1 MYNGKIS
8 YIELK
13 ELIVLKDVYDYD
25 VNIVCKL
32 IKTDIDYYDIDT
44 IISILHHR
52 FTRHDILRSIYASL
66 KDIINL
72 AESLHEIN
80 TLAKCIINNL
90 YTGEVRDTEVDHIL
104 NDRDLRYIVIRVITN
119 ILSCVKR
126 EFSDI
131 LSEGVYFGD
140 HTEATNVFE
149 KEYNYI
155 PFDSSIGEESVC
167 MSRPDNLMDKIIF
180 IKKIEFIT
188 TDRAISYCYIEMV
201 VLTPKG

>member
-1 MYNGKIS
+1 MHNGKIS
-8 YIELK
+8 YIGLE
-13 ELIVLKDVYDYD
+13 ELIVLKDEYDYD

-32 IKTDIDYYDIDT
+32 IKTDIDYYNIDT

-72 AESLHEIN
+72 AESLHEID

-104 NDRDLRYIVIRVITN
+104 NDRDLRDIVIRVITN

-149 KEYNYI
+149 KEI
-155 PFDSSIGEESVC
+155 
-167 MSRPDNLMDKIIF
+167 
-180 IKKIEFIT
+180 
-188 TDRAISYCYIEMV
+188 
-201 VLTPKG
+201 

>member
-1 MYNGKIS
+1 MYNGEIS

-13 ELIVLKDVYDYD
+13 ELIVLKDEYDYD

-52 FTRHDILRSIYASL
+52 FTRHDILRSIYATL

-80 TLAKCIINNL
+80 TLAI
-90 YTGEVRDTEVDHIL
+90 RDTEVDHIL
-104 NDRDLRYIVIRVITN
+104 NDRDLRDIVIRVTTN

-131 LSEGVYFGD
+131 LSEGVYFED

-188 TDRAISYCYIEMV
+188 TDKEISYCYIEMV